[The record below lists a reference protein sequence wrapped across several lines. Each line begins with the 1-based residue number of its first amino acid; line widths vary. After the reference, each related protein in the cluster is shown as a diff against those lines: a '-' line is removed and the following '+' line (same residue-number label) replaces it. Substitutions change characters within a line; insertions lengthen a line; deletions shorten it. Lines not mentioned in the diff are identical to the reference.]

1 MIIIM
6 NNLLKHNRNRFI
18 IGLIS
23 LLSMS
28 FVASAPFESNPQACG
43 MIIDGKEN
51 KKQKQPGKK

>member
-1 MIIIM
+1 M